1 MDAAQEENKGPTL
14 RGRAYD
20 RQFMNAGDLPQTLEQ
35 LDRSKIYLEIF
46 DPVSGQTVK
55 QSISADQFGATRL
68 EVQNENLHRASRELR
83 NSRRVIRSFAQQR
96 RATRRAKGFEF
107 LQRFDTNK
115 TEVTAMQS
123 RIDDLSSKI
132 KTSGAVKDLSE
143 TQRLDLAAQM
153 QSLDGLQHELQARYT
168 QILGGHSEWENLAK
182 LLHPPDPDEMRFVYG
197 IKPDGQMPV
206 APEVDSSADAGRPSH
221 SELAQ
226 GQNIYG
232 GGELIFKRD
241 SATNKW
247 YLQEINN
254 ATWHYRAPEK
264 ETLAYAEHVLKEN
277 TELIQPSNAQG
288 HT

>member
-1 MDAAQEENKGPTL
+1 M
-14 RGRAYD
+14 
-20 RQFMNAGDLPQTLEQ
+20 
-35 LDRSKIYLEIF
+35 
-46 DPVSGQTVK
+46 
-55 QSISADQFGATRL
+55 
-68 EVQNENLHRASRELR
+68 QNENLHRAQQRIEELQTRYQELR
-83 NSRRVIRSFAQQR
+83 TTEKDNA
-96 RATRRAKGFEF
+96 AEKKGLEF

-132 KTSGAVKDLSE
+132 KTSGAVKDLTE
-143 TQRLDLAAQM
+143 TQRLKLAEQM
-153 QSLDGLQHELQARYT
+153 KSLDGLQHELQARYT

-182 LLHPPDPDEMRFVYG
+182 LMHPPDPDEMRFVYV
-197 IKPDGQMPV
+197 IKPDGQIPV

-226 GQNIYG
+226 GRNIYG
-232 GGELIFKRD
+232 GGELVFKRD

-264 ETLAYAEHVLKEN
+264 ETLAYAEHVLKEKYGIDTSRATRKDILN
-277 TELIQPSNAQG
+277 SPIAKPNQQLLRRRR
-288 HT
+288 